1 MITNDRA
8 GMSHIGPGSGS
19 NTVTNIIIKSNGG
32 NAWLPILLTTSMGDV
47 AFFYIGT
54 NNPPSTLADVN
65 RLTFVSQVSITSI
78 KYIAFDENTV
88 RIKVFFNRVPPYI
101 GHTSLDGRALFVS
114 AYSADS

>member
-8 GMSHIGPGSGS
+8 GMSHIGPGSGN

-32 NAWLPILLTTSMGDV
+32 NAWLPILLTTSSGDI

-54 NNPPSTLADVN
+54 NIPPSTLSDVN
-65 RLTFVSQVSITSI
+65 KLTFVSQISITSI
-78 KYIAFDENTV
+78 KYMEYSEYTV
-88 RIKVFFNRVPPYI
+88 RIKVYFNRVPLYI